1 MGFNA
6 LGVLHPRP
14 ARPDLR
20 VLEGRRYGM
29 SIKGMANDLAVGI
42 RTIRRDHPRPPRIG
56 IPLVAIDGQ
65 HNDTGLHSPSS
76 NHGETRPVA
85 RH

>member
-1 MGFNA
+1 
-6 LGVLHPRP
+6 
-14 ARPDLR
+14 LR

-29 SIKGMANDLAVGI
+29 SIKEKANDLAVGI
-42 RTIRRDHPRPPRIG
+42 RTIRRDHQRPPRIG

-65 HNDTGLHSPSS
+65 QNDAGLHSPSS

-85 RH
+85 RQ